1 MFDPDHNRSEGLGD
15 LRTLPGSTIDHSFT
29 ARAAPPKMHTQNR
42 QMHFNAHVNPSP
54 SYAMAMGEAIQNNN
68 EGLALKQSGNY
79 EAAEQK
85 YLKAL
90 DLKLKHIGENA
101 ITTALS
107 HNALGELYIAMNR
120 LDDAEKH
127 LELAIKIRNADG
139 PTFDAATS
147 RENLA
152 IVYEMRGNLAAA
164 KQMRKS
170 TGGYACGNYDVR
182 PISNLILTTPEADHR
197 LQCPGQ
203 VFNKSELKH
212 CGKCTVR
219 ASFDLSLPSER

>member
-1 MFDPDHNRSEGLGD
+1 
-15 LRTLPGSTIDHSFT
+15 
-29 ARAAPPKMHTQNR
+29 MHL
-42 QMHFNAHVNPSP
+42 NAHVNPTP
-54 SYAMAMGEAIQNNN
+54 AYAMAMGEAIQNNN
-68 EGLALKQSGNY
+68 EGLALKQSGQY
-79 EAAEQK
+79 DAAEQK

-90 DLKLKHIGENA
+90 DIKLKHIGENA

-127 LELAIKIRNADG
+127 LKTAVKIRNADG

-152 IVYEMRGNLAAA
+152 IVYEMRGDLVAA

-170 TGGYACGNYDVR
+170 TGKFACGNYDVR
-182 PISNLILTTPEADHR
+182 PTLHLLRTTPEAGRR
-197 LQCPGQ
+197 L
-203 VFNKSELKH
+203 
-212 CGKCTVR
+212 
-219 ASFDLSLPSER
+219 

>member
-1 MFDPDHNRSEGLGD
+1 
-15 LRTLPGSTIDHSFT
+15 
-29 ARAAPPKMHTQNR
+29 
-42 QMHFNAHVNPSP
+42 MHFNAHVNPSP
-54 SYAMAMGEAIQNNN
+54 TYAMAMGEAIQNNN
-68 EGLALKQSGNY
+68 EGLALKQSGQY

-85 YLKAL
+85 YLRAL
-90 DLKLKHIGENA
+90 DIKLNHIGRTA

-120 LDDAEKH
+120 LDDAEKQ
-127 LELAIKIRNADG
+127 LKAAVEIRNADG

-152 IVYEMRGNLAAA
+152 IVYEMRGNLVAA

-170 TGGYACGNYDVR
+170 TGKYACGNYDVR
-182 PISNLILTTPEADHR
+182 PIFRLLLNTPETGCR
-197 LQCPGQ
+197 PQCPGQ
-203 VFNKSELKH
+203 VFNKQDLKH

-219 ASFDLSLPSER
+219 VTSDPYLSPQR

>member
-1 MFDPDHNRSEGLGD
+1 M
-15 LRTLPGSTIDHSFT
+15 
-29 ARAAPPKMHTQNR
+29 
-42 QMHFNAHVNPSP
+42 HVNTHINPTP
-54 SYAMAMGEAIQNNN
+54 AYAMAMGEAIQNNN
-68 EGLALKQSGNY
+68 EGLALKQRGMY

-85 YLKAL
+85 YLRAL

-127 LELAIKIRNADG
+127 LDLAVKIRNADG

-152 IVYEMRGNLAAA
+152 VVYEMRGDLKAA

-170 TGGYACGNYDVR
+170 AGKYACGNYDVR
-182 PISNLILTTPEADHR
+182 PILRPPLIASEPDR
-197 LQCPGQ
+197 RPQCPGQ

-212 CGKCTVR
+212 CGKCTVCIC
-219 ASFDLSLPSER
+219 FDPCLSSEN

>member
-1 MFDPDHNRSEGLGD
+1 
-15 LRTLPGSTIDHSFT
+15 
-29 ARAAPPKMHTQNR
+29 MHKQNR
-42 QMHFNAHVNPSP
+42 PMHFNAHINPTP
-54 SYAMAMGEAIQNNN
+54 AYAMAMGEAIQNNN
-68 EGLALKQSGNY
+68 EGLALQQSGMY

-85 YLKAL
+85 YLRAL
-90 DLKLKHIGENA
+90 DLKLTHVGENA

-127 LELAIKIRNADG
+127 LELAVKTRNADG

-152 IVYEMRGNLAAA
+152 IVYEMRGDLKAA

-170 TGGYACGNYDVR
+170 TGKYACGNYNVY
-182 PISNLILTTPEADHR
+182 PIP
-197 LQCPGQ
+197 
-203 VFNKSELKH
+203 
-212 CGKCTVR
+212 
-219 ASFDLSLPSER
+219 PSSPNCL

>member
-1 MFDPDHNRSEGLGD
+1 
-15 LRTLPGSTIDHSFT
+15 
-29 ARAAPPKMHTQNR
+29 MHTQNR
-42 QMHFNAHVNPSP
+42 PMHLNAHVNPTP
-54 SYAMAMGEAIQNNN
+54 AYAMAMGEAIQNNN
-68 EGLALKQSGNY
+68 EGLALKQSGQY
-79 EAAEQK
+79 DAAEQK

-90 DLKLKHIGENA
+90 DIKLKHIGENA

-127 LELAIKIRNADG
+127 LKTAVKIRNADG

-152 IVYEMRGNLAAA
+152 IIYEMRGDLVAA

-170 TGGYACGNYDVR
+170 TGKFACGNYDVR
-182 PISNLILTTPEADHR
+182 PTLHLLRTTPEAGRR
-197 LQCPGQ
+197 L
-203 VFNKSELKH
+203 
-212 CGKCTVR
+212 
-219 ASFDLSLPSER
+219 

>member
-1 MFDPDHNRSEGLGD
+1 MQ
-15 LRTLPGSTIDHSFT
+15 
-29 ARAAPPKMHTQNR
+29 TQSRPVHVNT
-42 QMHFNAHVNPSP
+42 HVNPTP
-54 SYAMAMGEAIQNNN
+54 AYAMVMGEAIQNNN
-68 EGLALKQSGNY
+68 EGLALKQSGMH

-85 YLKAL
+85 YLRAL

-127 LELAIKIRNADG
+127 LKLAVKIRNADG

-152 IVYEMRGNLAAA
+152 VVYEMRGDLKAA

-170 TGGYACGNYDVR
+170 AGKYACGNYDVR
-182 PISNLILTTPEADHR
+182 PILRLPLIASEPDHR
-197 LQCPGQ
+197 SVP
-203 VFNKSELKH
+203 
-212 CGKCTVR
+212 R
-219 ASFDLSLPSER
+219 ASVQQDRPQTLWKMHCMRLFRSVLIVGELTSGGRPSIIAPRDAR

>member
-1 MFDPDHNRSEGLGD
+1 
-15 LRTLPGSTIDHSFT
+15 
-29 ARAAPPKMHTQNR
+29 
-42 QMHFNAHVNPSP
+42 MHFNAHINPSP
-54 SYAMAMGEAIQNNN
+54 TYAMAMGEAIQNNN
-68 EGLALKQSGNY
+68 EGLALKQSGMY
-79 EAAEQK
+79 DAAEQK

-90 DLKLKHIGENA
+90 DLKLKNVGENA

-127 LELAIKIRNADG
+127 LKLAVKIRNADG

-152 IVYEMRGNLAAA
+152 VIYEMRGDLKAA

-170 TGGYACGNYDVR
+170 TGKYACGNYDVR
-182 PISNLILTTPEADHR
+182 SISRLLLIASEANHPYSVPDKFLT
-197 LQCPGQ
+197 
-203 VFNKSELKH
+203 
-212 CGKCTVR
+212 R
-219 ASFDLSLPSER
+219 ASLNTVENALYASISVGAYRQSAHIKLCRLSITAPRDAR

>member
-1 MFDPDHNRSEGLGD
+1 
-15 LRTLPGSTIDHSFT
+15 
-29 ARAAPPKMHTQNR
+29 MHMQNR
-42 QMHFNAHVNPSP
+42 PMHINTHFNPSP
-54 SYAMAMGEAIQNNN
+54 AYAMAMGEAIQNNN

-79 EAAEQK
+79 EAAEKK

-90 DLKLKHIGENA
+90 DLKLKHVGKNE

-120 LDDAEKH
+120 LDEAEKH
-127 LELAIKIRNADG
+127 LELAVKIRNADG

-152 IVYEMRGNLAAA
+152 IVYEMGGNLVAA

-170 TGGYACGNYDVR
+170 TGKYACGNYD
-182 PISNLILTTPEADHR
+182 
-197 LQCPGQ
+197 CPGQ
-203 VFNKSELKH
+203 VFNKSDLKH
-212 CGKCTVR
+212 CGKCTAIYYCTPACQR
-219 ASFDLSLPSER
+219 ADWKRHKKYCHKLE